1 MAGRKISGTL
11 RVGLI
16 LLGLIGAVA
25 LGAPFLAPYDP
36 NEQLDP
42 AASHLSPPGTR
53 FAAIHLADGGW
64 LLAES
69 VRRTADGLEA
79 TRRGERVRFAAAEVL
94 NLTADGVADR
104 RVFRLGSDRFGRDLL
119 SRLIYGARVSSVI
132 ATLATALA
140 LTLGLAVGSLAA
152 LGGGVLDGLLMR
164 TVDALLAFPS
174 LFLLIALAALFRP
187 SDALVIVVLGAA
199 SWMGVA
205 RIARAQILALK
216 QREFVLAARGLGRG
230 WLGIW
235 WDHLLPNALG
245 PILVQAALLAGATI
259 LIEAVLSFLGLGIQP
274 PRPSWGNMIAEGQSL
289 LSVAWWIA
297 TFPGIAICV
306 AVVSLHLVG
315 DGLRDRFDPRL
326 RTTAD
331 G

>member
-1 MAGRKISGTL
+1 MPMGKMSATL
-11 RVGLI
+11 RLGIASV
-16 LLGLIGAVA
+16 GLIGAVA
-25 LGAPFLAPYDP
+25 LGAPWLAPYDP
-36 NEQLDP
+36 NEQLDSS
-42 AASHLSPPGTR
+42 AAFLKPPGTR
-53 FAAIHLADGGW
+53 LAAIHRVDGGW

-69 VRRTADGLEA
+69 VRRTPEGLEA
-79 TRRGERVRFAAAEVL
+79 VRRGETVRFAAAEIQ
-94 NLTADGVADR
+94 NLTADGVADS

-132 ATLATALA
+132 AILTTALA

-152 LGGGVLDGLLMR
+152 LGGGILDAVLMR
-164 TVDALLAFPS
+164 IVDALLAFPD
-174 LFLLIALAALFRP
+174 LFLLVALAALFRP
-187 SDALVIVVLGAA
+187 SDALVVVVLAA
-199 SWMGVA
+199 VNWMSVA
-205 RIARAQILALK
+205 RVARAQLLALK
-216 QREFVLAARGLGRG
+216 EREFVLAARGMGRS

-245 PILVQAALLAGATI
+245 PILVQAALIAGSTI

-274 PRPSWGNMIAEGQSL
+274 PRASWGNMIAEGQNL
-289 LSVAWWIA
+289 LSSAWWIA
-297 TFPGIAICV
+297 TFPGIAICI
-306 AVVSLHLVG
+306 AVISFHLVG

>member
-1 MAGRKISGTL
+1 MNRNLSGTL
-11 RVGLI
+11 RGGLALVGV
-16 LLGLIGAVA
+16 IGAVA
-25 LGAPFLAPYDP
+25 LGAPWLAPYDP
-36 NEQLDP
+36 NEQLDS
-42 AASHLSPPGTR
+42 AAAVSKPPGTR
-53 FAAIHLADGGW
+53 LAAIHRADGTW

-69 VRRTADGLEA
+69 VRRTAEGLEA
-79 TRRGERVRFAAAEVL
+79 VRRGEPLRFAASEVL
-94 NLTADGVADR
+94 NLTAEGVADER
-104 RVFRLGSDRFGRDLL
+104 LFRLGSDRFGRDLL

-132 ATLATALA
+132 ATLTTALA

-152 LGGGVLDGLLMR
+152 LGGGVLDGILMR
-164 TVDALLAFPS
+164 IVDALLAFPD
-174 LFLLIALAALFRP
+174 LFLLVALAALFRP
-187 SDALVIVVLGAA
+187 SDALVVVVLAAA

-205 RIARAQILALK
+205 RVARAQMLALK
-216 QREFVLAARGLGRG
+216 DREFVLAARGMGRG

-259 LIEAVLSFLGLGIQP
+259 LAEAVLSFLGLGIQP
-274 PRPSWGNMIAEGQSL
+274 PRASWGNMIAEGQNL
-289 LSVAWWIA
+289 LSSAWWIA
-297 TFPGIAICV
+297 TFPGIAICL

>member
-1 MAGRKISGTL
+1 MVWRKMSGTL
-11 RVGLI
+11 RVGIALI
-16 LLGLIGAVA
+16 GLLGAVA
-25 LGAPFLAPYDP
+25 LGAPWLAPYDP
-36 NEQLDP
+36 NEQLDSS
-42 AASHLSPPGTR
+42 AAYLKPPGTR
-53 FAAIHLADGGW
+53 LAAIRLAGGGW

-69 VRRTADGLEA
+69 VRRTPDGLEA
-79 TRRGERVRFAAAEVL
+79 IRRGESSHFAASEVL
-94 NLTADGVADR
+94 NLTDEGVADS

-132 ATLATALA
+132 SLLTTVLA

-152 LGGGVLDGLLMR
+152 LGGGVLDGVLMR
-164 TVDALLAFPS
+164 IVDALLAFPD
-174 LFLLIALAALFRP
+174 LFLLVALAALFRP
-187 SDALVIVVLGAA
+187 SDALVVVVLAAA
-199 SWMGVA
+199 SWMSVA
-205 RIARAQILALK
+205 RIARAQLLALK
-216 QREFVLAARGLGRG
+216 DREFVLAARGMGRG

-245 PILVQAALLAGATI
+245 PILVQAALLAGSTI

-274 PRPSWGNMIAEGQSL
+274 PRASWGNMIAEGQNL
-289 LSVAWWIA
+289 LSSAWWIA

-306 AVVSLHLVG
+306 AVISLHLVG

-326 RTTAD
+326 RTTAE